1 MDNIIE
7 QYYLDNNYPSSEKL
21 YKMLKKDN
29 HSITLKKVKEWL
41 SKQETEQIMK
51 PVKKSSSGHIGAF
64 KPNEFWNIDIFDL
77 SKYDKYNSGY
87 KYIFCAID
95 IFTRKAYCIAMK
107 TKSNDSV
114 LNAIENIITSSNK
127 PTVIISDSDSTFLS
141 KQFQKLLEQNN
152 IIHNTVPLGDHHS
165 LGVIDRFALTLKRIL
180 SKHSGLN
187 NLTPNEAAQ
196 KKT

>member
-1 MDNIIE
+1 
-7 QYYLDNNYPSSEKL
+7 
-21 YKMLKKDN
+21 
-29 HSITLKKVKEWL
+29 
-41 SKQETEQIMK
+41 MK
-51 PVKKSSSGHIGAF
+51 PVNKQSTGHVVAF

-107 TKSNDSV
+107 NKSNDSV
-114 LNAIENIITSSNK
+114 LNAIEILLHLLINI

-152 IIHNTVPLGDHHS
+152 IIHNTVPIGDRHV

-180 SKHSGLN
+180 SK
-187 NLTPNEAAQ
+187 Q
-196 KKT
+196 